1 MGKYVVQRMKWANLF
16 EIPFSSHMPIFVKNK
31 EKKGHTL
38 MQSTQFSL
46 ETYECISAHK
56 RPNKGEI
63 LLSIIDL
70 LNDMVKTSPTT
81 AIILASE
88 SI

>member
-63 LLSIIDL
+63 LLSIIAKRYCK
-70 LNDMVKTSPTT
+70 NKPQNCYYSGN
-81 AIILASE
+81 
-88 SI
+88 